1 MTDLE
6 NENKMLK
13 FKVDT
18 QKRQL
23 DEQSGVIDTLKA
35 ATHPKRKNDAAV
47 QTIMDK

>member
-18 QKRQL
+18 QKRQI
-23 DEQSGVIDTLKA
+23 DEQASMIDTLKA
-35 ATHPKRKNDAAV
+35 ATNPKRKSDMAV
-47 QTIMDK
+47 

>member
-18 QKRQL
+18 QKRQI
-23 DEQSGVIDTLKA
+23 DEQCNVIDTLKA
-35 ATHPKRKNDAAV
+35 ASHPKRKADMAV
-47 QTIMDK
+47 